1 MAIPVSN
8 ENKENKQRIVT
19 LLIEAMKSTQISP
32 EVYRINEAIREMRL
46 HHTFSPFAAQLGL
59 GS

>member
-19 LLIEAMKSTQISP
+19 LLIEAMKSTPISP
-32 EVYRINEAIREMRL
+32 EVARISEAIREMRL